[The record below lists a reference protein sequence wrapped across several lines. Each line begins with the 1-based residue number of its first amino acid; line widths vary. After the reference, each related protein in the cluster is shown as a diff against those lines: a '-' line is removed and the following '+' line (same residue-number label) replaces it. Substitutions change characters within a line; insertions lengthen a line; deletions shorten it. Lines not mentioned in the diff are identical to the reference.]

1 MTRTKL
7 EIGSLMSI
15 IGVSIRRTSMM
26 VLLSGSGCMTS
37 HLMMLSGKI
46 LMLRNEAFDS
56 DIGEKQL

>member
-7 EIGSLMSI
+7 KIGSLMSI

>member
-1 MTRTKL
+1 
-7 EIGSLMSI
+7 
-15 IGVSIRRTSMM
+15 MM

-56 DIGEKQL
+56 DVGEKQL

>member
-1 MTRTKL
+1 M
-7 EIGSLMSI
+7 I
-15 IGVSIRRTSMM
+15 
-26 VLLSGSGCMTS
+26 S